1 MSSRASKRR
10 RMKKGRKSGSNGSG
24 SSESYDSGTH
34 GGGGLVARFAQNPTI
49 FGNVYRTVMKTMYQ
63 YQATGSTTYVLTWKA
78 NSTHLI
84 GPQVGYTGSF
94 GSASPTGLYNL
105 LSSATSSGSTAPYN
119 RYRIRSSAIRIFV
132 TPVGTNTTAGL
143 VACFPSTN
151 LSFSSTTTSQ
161 FVEQPLCKR
170 AAIQID
176 TDSSRPLLVLE
187 QKVGA
192 LLGVP
197 QSSITS
203 ESNWWGTA
211 GGDPNL
217 VEYWQVFLGSVD
229 GSTSFSCNVGF
240 EIFQEIE
247 FFGRNQLIATAV

>member
-1 MSSRASKRR
+1 MPRRKGMKHRR
-10 RMKKGRKSGSNGSG
+10 RKHHGGAAGG
-24 SSESYDSGTH
+24 QGGYDSGVR
-34 GGGGLVARFAQNPTI
+34 GGGGLVARFAQNPTV

-78 NSTHLI
+78 NSTHLM

-105 LSSATSSGSTAPYN
+105 LSSSTSSGSTAPYN

-132 TPVGTNTTAGL
+132 TPVGNSPNTTGGL

-170 AAIQID
+170 AAIQIGAD
-176 TDSSRPLLVLE
+176 TSRPLLVLE

-197 QSSITS
+197 QSAVVS
-203 ESNWWGTA
+203 ESNYWGVA

-217 VEYWQVFLGSVD
+217 IEYWQVFLGSVD
-229 GSTSFSCNVGF
+229 GSTSFNCSVGF
-240 EIFQEIE
+240 ELFQEVE

>member
-1 MSSRASKRR
+1 MPHHKMKRHKKRR
-10 RMKKGRKSGSNGSG
+10 HGRGTSGE
-24 SSESYDSGTH
+24 SESYDSGNR

-63 YQATGSTTYVLTWKA
+63 YSATGSTTYVLTWKC

-84 GPQVGYTGSF
+84 GPQIGYTGSF

-105 LSSATSSGSTAPYN
+105 LSSSTSSGSTAPYN
-119 RYRIRSSAIRIFV
+119 RYRVRSSAIRIFV
-132 TPVGTNTTAGL
+132 MPVGNSPNTTAGL
-143 VACFPSTN
+143 IACFPSTN

-170 AAIQID
+170 AAVQID
-176 TDSSRPLLVLE
+176 ADTSKPLLVLE
-187 QKVGA
+187 QKVGS
-192 LLGVP
+192 LYGVP
-197 QSSITS
+197 QSAVVS
-203 ESNWWGTA
+203 ESNWWGQA

-217 VEYWQVFLGSVD
+217 IEYWQVFAGSVD
-229 GSTSFSCNVGF
+229 GSTNFNCNIGF
-240 EIFQEIE
+240 ELYQEVE

>member
-1 MSSRASKRR
+1 MPRRSKHKRR
-10 RMKKGRKSGSNGSG
+10 GGASGSG
-24 SSESYDSGTH
+24 SSENYDSGNRS
-34 GGGGLVARFAQNPTI
+34 GGGLVRRFSQNPTI
-49 FGNVYRTVMKTMYQ
+49 FGNVYRTVLKTMYQ
-63 YQATGSTTYVLTWKA
+63 YSATGSTTYVLTWKA

-84 GPQVGYTGSF
+84 GPQIGYTGSF

-105 LSSATSSGSTAPYN
+105 LSSSTSSGSTAPYN

-143 VACFPSTN
+143 VACFPSSN

-176 TDSSRPLLVLE
+176 ADSSKPLLVLE

-192 LLGVP
+192 LYGVP
-197 QSSITS
+197 QSAVVS
-203 ESNWWGTA
+203 ESNWWGSA

-217 VEYWQVFLGSVD
+217 IEYWQVFLGSVD
-229 GSTSFSCNVGF
+229 GSTAFSCNVGF
-240 EIFQEIE
+240 ELYQEVE

>member
-170 AAIQID
+170 AAIQLML
-176 TDSSRPLLVLE
+176 TPHAPCLFLNRRLARCWESLSHPLLR
-187 QKVGA
+187 KVTGGA
-192 LLGVP
+192 PLAATLIWLSIGR
-197 QSSITS
+197 SSLALWMEAHLS
-203 ESNWWGTA
+203 AVMSDSKSSKRSNSSG
-211 GGDPNL
+211 
-217 VEYWQVFLGSVD
+217 
-229 GSTSFSCNVGF
+229 
-240 EIFQEIE
+240 EI
-247 FFGRNQLIATAV
+247 N